1 MITSGP
7 KSRPRRSQCN
17 SMVLAFM
24 SGESTRHEGSIAPF
38 WQGTFHPDR
47 ARPRDLPAPERR
59 RAIPVPEPES
69 FRTTMLVLKLPPL
82 LPPPIGRREEDRQGR
97 RLGDSATRAASRP
110 MLYVRVVPDRYNEKH
125 QKVARQSPATATDTR
140 AGTPRRVDTGQ
151 PPRGINPN
159 APGGLGRLFE
169 NISTCPLVNG
179 VLPWNCHGCCS
190 GCCDQFRHLLT

>member
-7 KSRPRRSQCN
+7 NSRPRRSQCN

-38 WQGTFHPDR
+38 WQGTFHDSSRGATAHAR
-47 ARPRDLPAPERR
+47 AISRLLERR
-59 RAIPVPEPES
+59 RATGTVPVPES

-140 AGTPRRVDTGQ
+140 AGTPRRVDS
-151 PPRGINPN
+151 RR
-159 APGGLGRLFE
+159 A
-169 NISTCPLVNG
+169 V
-179 VLPWNCHGCCS
+179 
-190 GCCDQFRHLLT
+190 